1 MQPNAPE
8 EKLVRIGRIATGI
21 IVLLGMLWIPIM
33 QKIGGGVLYQYL
45 QSVQAYIAP
54 PITAVFLLGI
64 LWKRVNAK
72 GAIATLLFGLVM
84 ATLRIITELMYTE
97 NGQLIP
103 GASGLLAEF
112 AVINFAHMAIYMFIG
127 CVVVCSVVSLVT
139 EKPSLEQI
147 KGLTFG
153 TLSPEQKA
161 AAKNSYSKWDV
172 VFSVILAAIV
182 IGVLVYFRG

>member
-1 MQPNAPE
+1 
-8 EKLVRIGRIATGI
+8 
-21 IVLLGMLWIPIM
+21 M

-72 GAIATLLFGLVM
+72 GAIATLLFGLLM
-84 ATLRIITELMYTE
+84 ATVRIISELMFTE
-97 NGQLIP
+97 NGQLVA
-103 GASGLLAEF
+103 GASGPLAQF
-112 AVINFAHMAIYMFIG
+112 AMINFAHMAIYMFVA
-127 CVVVCSVVSLVT
+127 CVIVCSVVSLAT

-153 TLSPEQKA
+153 TLSAEQKA
-161 AAKNSYSKWDV
+161 AAKNSFSKWDV
-172 VFSVILAAIV
+172 IFSVILAAIV
-182 IGVLVYFRG
+182 ISILVYFRG